1 MDTGNLIQSSGE
13 REAAA
18 ADLSQAYAQDQTPVF
33 PEGPRIKVP
42 HAVSS
47 LASLYEKVRQAMEYN
62 EPHLFRRA
70 STERILSRRLRA
82 ESNSKLVAEGLLK
95 ELIRGRYLKNDF
107 YPESIFA
114 QIARILETYRQIL
127 QGREITP
134 ASDDF
139 VLVVRWASS
148 EIEEFFAQPA

>member
-1 MDTGNLIQSSGE
+1 MDTGNLIQSNSE

-18 ADLSQAYAQDQTPVF
+18 ADLSQAYSQDQTPVF

-70 STERILSRRLRA
+70 SLERILARRLRA
-82 ESNSKLVAEGLLK
+82 ESNSGLVAEGLLK

-107 YPESIFA
+107 YPESIGA
-114 QIARILETYRQIL
+114 DLTRILEKYRQIL
-127 QGREITP
+127 QGRELGPTD
-134 ASDDF
+134 DDF
-139 VLVVRWASS
+139 SLLIRLPSS
-148 EIEEFFAQPA
+148 A

>member
-1 MDTGNLIQSSGE
+1 MDTGNLIQSNSE

-18 ADLSQAYAQDQTPVF
+18 ADLSQAYSQDQTPVF

-62 EPHLFRRA
+62 EPHLSRRA

-95 ELIRGRYLKNDF
+95 DLIRGRYLKNDF
-107 YPESIFA
+107 YPESITTEV
-114 QIARILETYRQIL
+114 ARILEKYRQIM
-127 QGREITP
+127 QAREIST
-134 ASDDF
+134 ANGDF
-139 VLVVRWASS
+139 S
-148 EIEEFFAQPA
+148 